1 MPGIDHAASN
11 VHNRS
16 EGPRSRDRPNP
27 QDLSSSPPCTPSCD
41 DNEMAMYLRR
51 LSSRFTDSVQHEGP
65 FKCMS
70 CGARASQYREHPIV
84 AANFILNCL
93 FPHCHRGSCERK
105 VTYLA
110 QEDHHRHVR
119 NVFQLIAP
127 PGAIQPEFNLACVV
141 CGSTKTPKKCS
152 RCKCISYCSPTCQ
165 KGDWK
170 RHKAECTARM
180 EGSHEQ
186 NC

>member
-1 MPGIDHAASN
+1 MPQVMYIIAVKGQGREIAQTHKTC
-11 VHNRS
+11 
-16 EGPRSRDRPNP
+16 
-27 QDLSSSPPCTPSCD
+27 LPPHLCTPSCD
-41 DNEMAMYLRR
+41 DNEMAVYPRR
-51 LSSRFTDSVQHEGP
+51 LSSRLTDSVQHEGP

-84 AANFILNCL
+84 AANFILICL
-93 FPHCHRGSCERK
+93 FPHCHRGSCECK

-119 NVFQLIAP
+119 NLFQLIAP
-127 PGAIQPEFNLACVV
+127 PGAIQPA
-141 CGSTKTPKKCS
+141 PKKCS

-170 RHKAECTARM
+170 RHKAESTARM